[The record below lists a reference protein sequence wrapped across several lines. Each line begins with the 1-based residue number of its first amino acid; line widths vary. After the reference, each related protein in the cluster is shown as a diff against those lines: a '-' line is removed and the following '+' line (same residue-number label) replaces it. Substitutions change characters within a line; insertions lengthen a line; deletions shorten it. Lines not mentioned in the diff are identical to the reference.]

1 MTSNK
6 QLTAKQVEALTAQGR
21 HSVGD
26 GLYLEIDAAGGKRWQ
41 LRYQLKGK
49 RTNVGLGAYDKKTN
63 TLAMA
68 RQKVME
74 SKQLIHK
81 GIHPTEQK
89 RVQKEA
95 GLELERTRK
104 AEQSAKKNTF
114 AVVAA
119 ELIDRRKSGW
129 RNAKHAQQWT
139 NTLAT
144 YAFPVFGD
152 KPVAEVDLKDIR
164 RCLDPIWESKTE
176 TASRV
181 RQRIETVLNYAATNG
196 LRETGYNPAQWRGI
210 CENIYISA
218 ETLKHKRA
226 IDAGSDGHFSALI
239 YSELPEFY
247 SQLTGI
253 AGLGAM
259 ALRLTILTAARTN
272 PVRFAKWDE
281 IDLDKSLWTAPAA
294 KMKTGESLRV
304 ALSESA
310 VELIENLPR
319 LAEFVFPGTKEGKP
333 ISNGAMLAVLKR
345 MGRTDITV
353 HGFRSTFRDWVGEET
368 SFNTNLAEHAL
379 GHGVGNQVE
388 RAYARG
394 DQLEKRRV
402 LMEEWGAFVTSGIQ
416 G

>member
-1 MTSNK
+1 MASNK

-21 HSVGD
+21 HRVGD

-49 RTNVGLGAYDKKTN
+49 RTNVGLGAYDKKSN

-68 RQKVME
+68 REKVME
-74 SKQLIHK
+74 SKQLINK

-89 RVQKEA
+89 RVQKKA
-95 GLELERTRK
+95 GLEQERARK

-119 ELIDRRKSGW
+119 ELIDRRKSGY
-129 RNAKHAQQWT
+129 RSAKHIQQWT

-152 KPVAEVDLKDIR
+152 KPVAEIDLKDIR

-176 TASRV
+176 TANRV

-210 CENIYISA
+210 CENIYTSA

-226 IDAGSDGHFSALI
+226 IEAGSDGHFPALA

-247 SQLTGI
+247 SQLTGM

-259 ALRLTILTAARTN
+259 ALRLTILTAVRTN
-272 PVRFAKWDE
+272 TARIAEWKDFDFE
-281 IDLDKSLWTAPAA
+281 KSVWFAPAA
-294 KMKTGESLRV
+294 GNKTGESLRV
-304 ALSESA
+304 ALSDPA
-310 VELIENLPR
+310 LVFLKGLPR
-319 LAEFVFPGTKEGKP
+319 LSEFVFPGMKEGKS
-333 ISNGAMLAVLKR
+333 ISDGTMLAVLKR

-388 RAYARG
+388 RAYARS

-402 LMEEWGAFVTSGIQ
+402 LMKEWGAHVTSGIQ
-416 G
+416 D